1 VNLLQVYFFSGGKI
15 KIVVNKSYTNIKNNY
30 EINFDMSTEIRP
42 CINDQSIKE
51 QNFNFVLISK
61 LFDIEP
67 NSFVDV
73 IGVVKSATDVSEVGL
88 FIFKSLIFR
97 FVNYFVMVLQISIAK
112 LGGKMTSKRE
122 LVLIDPTE
130 YEVRI
135 TLWGE
140 KAHANDHLYSTQ
152 PIVAFRLWRTF
163 LGLLIFDCNCNR
175 ATSQR
180 SCQYLSMEAAIAWC
194 SS

>member
-1 VNLLQVYFFSGGKI
+1 
-15 KIVVNKSYTNIKNNY
+15 
-30 EINFDMSTEIRP
+30 MSTEIRP

-180 SCQYLSMEAAIAWC
+180 SCQYLSMEAEIAWC